1 MNKKNKTP
9 DAAKRRLNDPQNIRL
24 FIRGFYC
31 VCAIVMLADFI
42 FSIGWHKHAAF
53 SKDSGL
59 HGVEPLPAF
68 YGIFGFL
75 SCLCLV
81 YATKFMRSW
90 KGKNVLMRGEDYW
103 EK

>member
-1 MNKKNKTP
+1 MNKKNIKP
-9 DAAKRRLNDPQNIRL
+9 NAAKRWLDKPQNIRL

-31 VCAIVMLADFI
+31 LCAVIMLADFV

-75 SCLCLV
+75 SCLGLV
-81 YATKFMRSW
+81 YASKLMRSW
-90 KGKNVLMRGEDYW
+90 KGKNVLMRDEDYW
-103 EK
+103 DK